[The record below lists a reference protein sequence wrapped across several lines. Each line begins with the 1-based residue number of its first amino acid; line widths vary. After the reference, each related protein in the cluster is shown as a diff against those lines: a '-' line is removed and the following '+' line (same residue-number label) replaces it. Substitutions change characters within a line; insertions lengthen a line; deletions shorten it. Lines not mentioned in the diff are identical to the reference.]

1 MMVSKMSTS
10 TGNGAF
16 RPARLFADE
25 GRVQAWFDSL
35 SDRDRQRLY
44 TIAEIRAAVSIPAT
58 RLRIVLYRLG
68 WRRRRADSFGIDLYQ
83 GPFHRLR
90 HREIESLSQII
101 GGLLQ

>member
-1 MMVSKMSTS
+1 MIVTKSFTS
-10 TGNGAF
+10 VGNGGF

-25 GRVQAWFDSL
+25 GRVQAWFDSM

-44 TIAEIRAAVSIPAT
+44 TVPEIRAAVSIPAT

-68 WRRRRADSFGIDLYQ
+68 WRRRRADNFGIALYQ

-90 HREIESLSQII
+90 HREIESLSQSI
-101 GGLLQ
+101 GDSLQ